1 MGPPDERAGP
11 APTGPT
17 PTPEPNNSTV
27 PEQLHAR
34 REASRRLPAFRNCGH
49 RDPLAH
55 RVAPDGPST
64 FGLTADE
71 LRKHAN
77 QLVGEHGWSPAEVRQ
92 MLDLTAVAR

>member
-34 REASRRLPAFRNCGH
+34 REASRRLPALCNCGH
-49 RDPLAH
+49 RDPLTH

-64 FGLTADE
+64 FGLTDDE
-71 LRKHAN
+71 LRRHFRDLLAA
-77 QLVGEHGWSPAEVRQ
+77 GWTRAEVETV
-92 MLDLTAVAR
+92 LDMRGVTR